1 CLFSP
6 SLIMHTSITL
16 WCVLLLLA
24 LGVLAQDVGFD
35 LDGTIDS
42 ATTADNTLYNSG
54 GSISVNGFTVTV
66 PNNLQVGFPA
76 TWVPWRDFVNAWK
89 DGKFPG
95 FEVSVVG
102 NSVNGGRLI
111 AAQVYISSLFTQ
123 GSSGFISQV
132 NFDGTMQIANGPTIR
147 INDPNAV
154 YSSGYTESPFMT
166 ADDQS
171 PSISSFS
178 GFPMCVPRSAND
190 PLCPASNRPVI
201 TGTNSKQG
209 TLYDYLTFDLRAPD
223 PLVMAPFVVGDW
235 VEYSGYR
242 NSAGHIVCY
251 SIVASNIQITTGG
264 SPTYIR
270 MEDALI
276 GVFTTDPNAETGQT
290 KFVGYTS
297 DAAGSPVSIAAIE
310 IDVCTGEPTYR
321 PILTAAVD
329 ATQPRNKFDQR
340 LRASSGD
347 RYTREYRIVTTGS
360 PTKMTKNNITAG
372 QYIQPV
378 TEWIQPEL
386 TSPGNAPVAHDFS
399 GFGHLTNGLGPDAN
413 GDIWGPLD
421 PFPQSNVKVFD
432 VASCPPKSPPPPS
445 TTTTTSPPAVTTTTA
460 PPPPK
465 DTVLVKQAGWT
476 STGGGTLTV
485 KCTSSNTNANQVAM
499 VLDYVQNGVTVS
511 NLVMTAS
518 ASAPGT
524 WDFSNP
530 KIQKTVTSVTCR
542 SKLGGSAVATPT
554 QKRRKRRHLGD
565 AAAPAGVS
573 NAI

>member
-1 CLFSP
+1 MCASVTFWLTLSLF
-6 SLIMHTSITL
+6 
-16 WCVLLLLA
+16 A
-24 LGVLAQDVGFD
+24 LGFLAQDVGFD
-35 LDGTIDS
+35 LDGAIDA
-42 ATTADNTLYNSG
+42 ATTADDTLFNSG
-54 GSISVNGFTVTV
+54 GTISVNGFAVTV
-66 PNNLQVGFPA
+66 PKNIQVGFPA
-76 TWVPWRDFVNAWK
+76 SWVPWRDFVTAWK

-102 NSVNGGRLI
+102 NFVNGGGPI
-111 AAQVYISSLFTQ
+111 AAQVYVSSLFTQ

-132 NFDGTMQIANGPTIR
+132 NFDGTMKIANGPTIR

-166 ADDQS
+166 ADDQN

-201 TGTNSKQG
+201 SGTSNRQG
-209 TLYDYLTFDLRAPD
+209 TLRAPD

-235 VEYSGYR
+235 IEYSGYR
-242 NSAGHIVCY
+242 NSAGQIVCY

-270 MEDALI
+270 MEDANI
-276 GVFTTDPNAETGQT
+276 GVFTTDTNAEAGQT

-297 DAAGSPVSIAAIE
+297 DAAGSPVNIQAID

-321 PILTAAVD
+321 NVVTGAVD

-340 LRASSGD
+340 LRAQPGD
-347 RYTREYRIVTTGS
+347 RYTREYRIVASS
-360 PTKMTKNNITAG
+360 PTKLTKNNITAG

-386 TSPGNAPVAHDFS
+386 TSPGIAPVAHDFS
-399 GFGHLTNGLGPDAN
+399 GFGHLTNGLGRDAN

-432 VASCPPKSPPPPS
+432 VSSCPKSPPASP
-445 TTTTTSPPAVTTTTA
+445 TTSTTTSPPATSTTTT
-460 PPPPK
+460 PK
-465 DTVLVKQAGWT
+465 DTVRVTAAAWA
-476 STGGGTLTV
+476 SSNGGTLTV
-485 KCTSSNTNANQVAM
+485 TCVSSNTNANQVGM
-499 VLDYVQNGVTVS
+499 VLDYVQNGINVS
-511 NLVMTAS
+511 NLAMTAS
-518 ASAPGT
+518 TSTPGS
-524 WDFSNP
+524 WDFSGRSI
-530 KIQKTVTSVTCR
+530 KKTVTSVTCR

-554 QKRRKRRHLGD
+554 QKKRKRRHLAT
-565 AAAPAGVS
+565 AAFEED
-573 NAI
+573 

>member
-1 CLFSP
+1 
-6 SLIMHTSITL
+6 MRTGITL
-16 WCVLLLLA
+16 WWALFLLV

-42 ATTADNTLYNSG
+42 ATTADDTLFNSG

-66 PNNLQVGFPA
+66 PKNLQVGFPA
-76 TWVPWRDFVNAWK
+76 SWVPWKDFVSAWK

-102 NSVNGGRLI
+102 NVVNGGGPI
-111 AAQVYISSLFTQ
+111 AAQVSVSSLFTQ

-132 NFDGTMQIANGPTIR
+132 NFDGTMKIANGPTIR

-166 ADDQS
+166 ADDQN

-201 TGTNSKQG
+201 TGTNSRQG
-209 TLYDYLTFDLRAPD
+209 TLRAPD

-235 VEYSGYR
+235 IEYSGYR

-297 DAAGSPVSIAAIE
+297 DAAGSPVSIAAID

-321 PILTAAVD
+321 NVLTATVD

-347 RYTREYRIVTTGS
+347 RYTREYRIVTSS
-360 PTKMTKNNITAG
+360 PTKLTKNNITAG

-386 TSPGNAPVAHDFS
+386 TNPGNAPVAHDFS
-399 GFGHLTNGLGPDAN
+399 GFGHLTNGLGRDADGN
-413 GDIWGPLD
+413 IWGPLD

-432 VASCPPKSPPPPS
+432 VASCPSKSP
-445 TTTTTSPPAVTTTTA
+445 TTTTTTAPATTTTTA

-465 DTVLVKQAGWT
+465 DTVAIRQADWT

-499 VLDYVQNGVTVS
+499 ALDYVQNGVTVS

-518 ASAPGT
+518 TSAPGT
-524 WDFSNP
+524 WDFSAP
-530 KIQKTVTSVTCR
+530 KIKKTVTSVTCR
-542 SKLGGSAVATPT
+542 SRLGGSAVATPT
-554 QKRRKRRHLGD
+554 QKRRKRRHQG
-565 AAAPAGVS
+565 AAAGA
-573 NAI
+573 ADAFEED